1 MAAHVLLTGVTGFVG
16 KVVLYDLL
24 RRSAELGVARV
35 SVLVRPKASRHG
47 STQTP
52 AERFE
57 SSVAR
62 AEIFRQL
69 PAGWQQHVRVVGG
82 ELEQEDLKL
91 SAEDRAELESSVT
104 HVVHCAASVEF
115 DLPIKSAL
123 MANVEAA
130 LHMLELAR
138 RCRKL
143 VGMVSVSTAYVS
155 AWRNGPIHETLAHLP
170 RSAELVR
177 QGILDGTF
185 EEAALLA
192 ESGHPNTYTY
202 TKCLAEHLLSQR
214 RGNVPLAIVRPS
226 IISAA
231 WAEPKP
237 GWIDSNAAFAG
248 CLLYTGLGLVKV
260 WEANPNV
267 RLDVVP
273 VDQVSLRVLD
283 TAFKEKMPAPHE
295 PVPIRLAAMG
305 LAGAMRADMSTR
317 ATARFFEE
325 RPGAK
330 SPPGVFIGGV
340 HHGVSRQDLL
350 RRALPVELAR
360 AYFTV
365 TRQAGKKRQIEVLD
379 ERVRRL
385 NSAFRYFIHHSFDFR
400 PSVSSVPAGFSAEK
414 YIDIVNRGMFRHLL
428 RKSDTELSLAGR
440 EHEEVWGD
448 IGWARRRSGG
458 SPVIRT
464 LGVALRKALRLCTSR
479 VTYDRTS
486 FERALAAIPP
496 GHLYVLAP
504 SHRSYFDFLL
514 SSYLCFTHPDLGLP
528 VPQIAAA
535 EEFSRIPLVT
545 PILSR
550 AGAFYVRR
558 GVGKALPEV
567 SEELGRIAASHP
579 ALMFFIEGQRS
590 RGRHVL
596 PPKRGLLRA
605 LQGTP
610 RPSALIPIAISYER
624 IPEESAFERELL
636 GGRRSKMSLEAILRW
651 LLALG
656 RGQVDLGR
664 IHIACGEPQILTPAS
679 DVQQLARHV
688 AGELQRKTV
697 VTSFHLRTFLAHGHK
712 PAAGGDAPALDE
724 AWLRQAIEQRGG
736 RVLESEMPVPEQ
748 ASQSLIQ
755 SLQNQWMHWFY
766 ADALALF
773 PEDPTVRDHVARHS
787 WTPLAAAHPGD
798 DPRLRALV
806 MSLLSPVIE
815 AYELAAQHA
824 KELPIAHGASGE
836 LLSTDPASVVRAHP
850 ATYLL
855 HLEDAFRA
863 LTEQGVLHEIQ
874 PGRYAPA
881 SMNESASAARALA

>member
-24 RRSAELGVARV
+24 RRSAELGVERV
-35 SVLVRPKASRHG
+35 SVLVRPKTSRHG
-47 STQTP
+47 STQSP

-57 SSVAR
+57 NGVAR

-69 PAGWQQHVRVVGG
+69 PAGWQARVRVVGG
-82 ELEQEDLKL
+82 ELEQPDLKL
-91 SAEDRAELESSVT
+91 SEADRAELEGSVT
-104 HVVHCAASVEF
+104 HVIHCAASVEF

-130 LHMLELAR
+130 LHVLELAR

-143 VGMVSVSTAYVS
+143 TAMVSVSTAYVS
-155 AWRNGPIHETLAHLP
+155 VWRDGPIHEALAHLP
-170 RSAELVR
+170 RAAEVVR

-185 EEAALLA
+185 QESTLLA

-214 RGNVPLAIVRPS
+214 RGAVPLAIVRPS

-273 VDQVSLRVLD
+273 VDQVSLRVLE
-283 TAFKEKMPAPHE
+283 TAFHEKMPAPNE

-305 LAGAMRADMSTR
+305 LAGAMRADLSTR

-330 SPPGVFIGGV
+330 SPPGVFIGGR

-385 NSAFRYFIHHSFDFR
+385 NTAFSYFIHHSFDFR
-400 PSVSSVPAGFSAEK
+400 PSTSNVPEGFRADK
-414 YIDIVNRGMFRHLL
+414 YIDIVNRGMYRHLL
-428 RKSDTELSLAGR
+428 RKNDTELSLAGR

-448 IGWARRRSGG
+448 LTWARKRNGG

-464 LGVALRKALRLCTSR
+464 LGVALRKALRRCTSR

-486 FERALAAIPP
+486 FEQALEKVPP

-535 EEFSRIPLVT
+535 EEFSRIPLIT
-545 PILSR
+545 PILTR

-567 SEELGRIAASHP
+567 REELSRVVERHGS
-579 ALMFFIEGQRS
+579 LMFFIEGQRS

-605 LQGTP
+605 LQGTG

-624 IPEESAFERELL
+624 IPEESAFDRELR
-636 GGRRSKMSLEAILRW
+636 GGRRSAMSLEAILRW
-651 LLALG
+651 LFALS

-664 IHIACGEPQILTPAS
+664 IHITCGEPQLLTATS
-679 DVQQLARHV
+679 DVQHLARHV
-688 AGELQRKTV
+688 AGELQSKTV
-697 VTSFHLRTFLAHGHK
+697 VTSFHLRMFLQHGYK
-712 PAAGGDAPALDE
+712 PAAGSDAPALDE
-724 AWLRQAIEQRGG
+724 AWLRRAIEERGG
-736 RVLESEMPVPEQ
+736 RVLESDTKVPSE
-748 ASQSLIQ
+748 ASQPLIQ
-755 SLQNQWMHWFY
+755 SMQNQWMHWFY

-773 PEDPTVRDHVARHS
+773 PDDPTVRDHVARHS
-787 WTPLAAAHPGD
+787 WTPLAPVEPSA
-798 DPRLRALV
+798 DPRVRALV
-806 MSLLSPVIE
+806 MSLLSPVIR
-815 AYELAAQHA
+815 AYELAAKHA
-824 KELPIAHGASGE
+824 KELPVIAQGGP
-836 LLSTDPASVVRAHP
+836 LPSTDPVSVVRAHP

-881 SMNESASAARALA
+881 SMNASAGA

>member
-1 MAAHVLLTGVTGFVG
+1 MTHVLLTGVTGFVG

-24 RRSAELGVARV
+24 RRSAELGVGRV
-35 SVLVRPKASRHG
+35 SVLIRPKVSRHG
-47 STQTP
+47 STKTP

-62 AEIFRQL
+62 SEIFRQL
-69 PAGWQQHVRVVGG
+69 PVGWGKQVQVVGAD
-82 ELEQEDLKL
+82 LEKADLGL
-91 SAEDRAELESSVT
+91 SEVDRAELVDSVT
-104 HVVHCAASVEF
+104 HVIHCAASVEF
-115 DLPIKSAL
+115 DLPIRSAL
-123 MANVEAA
+123 MANAEGA
-130 LHMLELAR
+130 LNMLELAR
-138 RCRKL
+138 ECRKL
-143 VGMVSVSTAYVS
+143 AAMVSVSTAYVS
-155 AWRNGPIHETLAHLP
+155 VWRQGPITETLAHLP
-170 RSAELVR
+170 RAAEDVR
-177 QGILDGTF
+177 RGILDGTF
-185 EEAALLA
+185 DEATLLA

-214 RGNVPLAIVRPS
+214 RGDVPLAIVRPS
-226 IISAA
+226 IISAS
-231 WAEPKP
+231 WATPKP
-237 GWIDSNAAFAG
+237 GWIDSTAAFAG

-273 VDQVSLRVLD
+273 VDQVSRRVID
-283 TAFKEKMPAPHE
+283 TAFFEKMPAPHE

-305 LAGAMRADMSTR
+305 LAGAMRADLSTR

-330 SPPGVFIGGV
+330 APPGVFIGGV

-360 AYFTV
+360 AYFTL
-365 TRQAGKKRQIEVLD
+365 TRQGGRKRQIEVLD

-385 NSAFRYFIHHSFDFR
+385 NSAFRYFIHHSFDFK
-400 PSVSSVPAGFSAEK
+400 PSQSSVPEGFSAEK
-414 YIDIVNRGMFRHLL
+414 YIDIVNRGMYRHLL
-428 RKSDTELSLAGR
+428 RKSDTELSLAGK
-440 EHEEVWGD
+440 EHDEVWSD
-448 IGWARRRSGG
+448 LSWARKHSQG

-464 LGVALRKALRLCTSR
+464 LGVALRKALRRCTTR

-486 FERALAAIPP
+486 FERAVAAIPP

-535 EEFSRIPLVT
+535 EEFARIPLVT

-567 SEELGRIAASHP
+567 RRELARVVERHR

-605 LQGTP
+605 LQGTS
-610 RPSALIPIAISYER
+610 RPSAVIPIAISYER
-624 IPEESAFERELL
+624 IPEEGAFERELR
-636 GGRRSKMSLEAILRW
+636 GGRRSAMSLEAIVRW
-651 LLALG
+651 LLALT
-656 RGQVDLGR
+656 RGEVDLGR
-664 IHIACGEPQILTPAS
+664 IHIACGEPQLLGPETE
-679 DVQQLARHV
+679 VQQLARHV

-697 VTSFHLRTFLAHGHK
+697 VTSFHLRMFLAHGYR
-712 PAAGGDAPALDE
+712 PDTSSDTPALDE
-724 AWLRQAIEQRGG
+724 AWLRQAIEERGG
-736 RVLESEMPVPEQ
+736 RVLESDTKVPEE

-755 SLQNQWMHWFY
+755 SLQNQWIHWFY

-773 PEDPTVRDHVARHS
+773 PDDPTVRDHVARHS
-787 WTPLAAAHPGD
+787 WTPLPAPSGVD

-806 MSLLSPVIE
+806 MGLLRPVIQ
-815 AYELAAQHA
+815 AYELVAQHA
-824 KELPIAHGASGE
+824 KELPVAPAAGGAPP
-836 LLSTDPASVVRAHP
+836 STDPVSVVRAHP

-863 LTEQGVLHEIQ
+863 LTEQGVLLEVQ

-881 SMNESASAARALA
+881 SASAP

>member
-1 MAAHVLLTGVTGFVG
+1 MTAHVLLTGVTGFVG

-24 RRSAELGVARV
+24 RQSDELGISRV

-47 STQTP
+47 STQAP
-52 AERFE
+52 AERFTNG
-57 SSVAR
+57 VAR

-69 PAGWQQHVRVVGG
+69 PVGWENRVRVVSAN
-82 ELEQEDLKL
+82 LEAPDLGL
-91 SAEDRAELESSVT
+91 TEADRAELEASIT
-104 HVVHCAASVEF
+104 HVIHCAASVEF

-123 MANVEAA
+123 TANVEAA

-143 VGMVSVSTAYVS
+143 SAMVSVSTAYVS
-155 AWRNGPIHETLAHLP
+155 VWRNGPIGETLAHLP
-170 RSAELVR
+170 RSAEDVR
-177 QGILDGTF
+177 RAILDGTAD
-185 EEAALLA
+185 EATLLA

-202 TKCLAEHLLSQR
+202 TKCVAEHLLSQR
-214 RGNVPLAIVRPS
+214 RGSVPLAIVRPS

-231 WAEPKP
+231 WAQPKR

-273 VDQVSLRVLD
+273 VDSVSERIVR
-283 TAFKEKMPAPHE
+283 TAFSADMPRPGE

-305 LAGAMRADMSTR
+305 LAGAMRADLSTR
-317 ATARFFEE
+317 ETARFFQE

-330 SPPGVFIGGV
+330 APPGVFIGGV

-365 TRQAGKKRQIEVLD
+365 TRQSGKRRQIEVLD

-400 PSVSSVPAGFSAEK
+400 PSVSSVPAGFSAEE
-414 YIDIVNRGMFRHLL
+414 YIDVVNRGMYRHLL
-428 RKSDTELSLAGR
+428 RRNETELSLAGKS
-440 EHEEVWGD
+440 HEDLRGD
-448 IGWARRRSGG
+448 LSWARKKSDG
-458 SPVIRT
+458 SPVIRS
-464 LGVALRKALRLCTSR
+464 LGVALRKALRRCTTS

-486 FERALAAIPP
+486 FENALAAIPP
-496 GHLYVLAP
+496 GHLFVLAP

-514 SSYLCFTHPDLGLP
+514 SSYLCFQHPELGLP
-528 VPQIAAA
+528 VPKIAAA
-535 EEFSRIPLVT
+535 EEFARIPLIT

-567 SEELGRIAASHP
+567 QKELAKIAHRHP

-605 LQGTP
+605 LQGTG
-610 RPSALIPIAISYER
+610 RPSAIIPIAISYER
-624 IPEESAFERELL
+624 IPEESAFERELR
-636 GGRRSKMSLEAILRW
+636 GGRRSAMSLEAILRW
-651 LLALG
+651 LLALT
-656 RGQVDLGR
+656 RGEVELGR
-664 IHIACGEPQILTPAS
+664 IHIACGEPQLLGETS
-679 DVQQLARHV
+679 DVQGLARRV
-688 AGELQRKTV
+688 AGELQQKTV
-697 VTSFHLRTFLAHGHK
+697 VTSFHLRMFLAHGYA
-712 PAAGGDAPALDE
+712 PDSGAQRGDPGAPAIDE
-724 AWLRQAIEQRGG
+724 AWLRQAIEARGG
-736 RVLESEMPVPEQ
+736 RVLESDTKVPEE

-755 SLQNQWMHWFY
+755 SLQNQWIHWFY

-773 PEDPTVRDHVARHS
+773 PDDPTVRDHVARHS
-787 WTPLAAAHPGD
+787 WTALKAAPVSD

-806 MSLLSPVIE
+806 MVLLRPVIQ
-815 AYELAAQHA
+815 AYELVIQHA
-824 KELPIAHGASGE
+824 TQLPVNGAPGGQVP
-836 LLSTDPASVVRAHP
+836 STDPVSLVRAHP

-855 HLEDAFRA
+855 HLEDAFRS
-863 LTEQGVLHEIQ
+863 LTERGMLHEVQ

-881 SMNESASAARALA
+881 AAS

>member
-1 MAAHVLLTGVTGFVG
+1 MTVHVLLSGVTGFVG
-16 KVVLYDLL
+16 KVVLFDLL
-24 RRSAELGVARV
+24 RRSDELAISHV
-35 SVLVRPKASRHG
+35 SVLVRAKASRHG

-52 AERFE
+52 AERFAN
-57 SSVAR
+57 SVAR

-69 PAGWQQHVRVVGG
+69 PPNWEKRVRVVSA
-82 ELEQEDLKL
+82 ELEQPDLGL
-91 SAEDRAELESSVT
+91 AEADRTELEAQIT
-104 HVVHCAASVEF
+104 HVIHCAASVEF

-123 MANVEAA
+123 LANAEAA
-130 LHMLELAR
+130 LHMLELGR

-143 VGMVSVSTAYVS
+143 QAMVSVSTAYVS
-155 AWRNGPIHETLAHLP
+155 AWREGPITETLAHLP
-170 RSAELVR
+170 RSAEDVR
-177 QGILDGTF
+177 KSILAGAAD
-185 EEAALLA
+185 EAALLA

-214 RGNVPLAIVRPS
+214 RGHVPLAIVRPS

-267 RLDVVP
+267 RLDVIP
-273 VDQVSLRVLD
+273 VDSVSRRIID
-283 TAFKEKMPAPHE
+283 TAFKEKMPAPGE

-305 LAGAMRADMSTR
+305 LAGAMRADLSTR

-330 SPPGVFIGGV
+330 APPGVFIGGV

-365 TRQAGKKRQIEVLD
+365 TRQGGRKRQIEVLD
-379 ERVRRL
+379 ERVRKL

-400 PSVSSVPAGFSAEK
+400 PSISSVPAGFSAEQ
-414 YIDIVNRGMFRHLL
+414 YIDIVNRGMYKHLL
-428 RKSDTELSLAGR
+428 RRNETELSLAGR
-440 EHEEVWGD
+440 SHED
-448 IGWARRRSGG
+448 LRSDFAWARQRRDGG
-458 SPVIRT
+458 AVIRT
-464 LGVALRKALRLCTSR
+464 LGVALRKALRHCTTS

-486 FERALAAIPP
+486 FERALGQVPP
-496 GHLYVLAP
+496 GHLFVLAP

-514 SSYLCFTHPDLGLP
+514 SSYLCFEHPELGLP

-567 SEELGRIAASHP
+567 REALARVALRHP

-605 LQGTP
+605 LQGTG
-610 RPSALIPIAISYER
+610 RPSAIIPIAISYER
-624 IPEESAFERELL
+624 IPEESAFERELR
-636 GGRRSKMSLEAILRW
+636 GGRRSAMSLEAILRW
-651 LLALG
+651 LLALT
-656 RGQVDLGR
+656 RGEVDLGR
-664 IHIACGEPQILTPAS
+664 IHIACGEPQLLGPAS
-679 DVQQLARHV
+679 DVQELARHV

-697 VTSFHLRTFLAHGHK
+697 VTSFHLRMFLAHGCG
-712 PAAGGDAPALDE
+712 AEAGGKGAEAGAPSLDE
-724 AWLRQAIEQRGG
+724 AWLRQAIEARGG
-736 RVLESEMPVPEQ
+736 RVLESDTTVPEQ

-755 SLQNQWMHWFY
+755 SLQNQWIHWFY

-773 PEDPTVRDHVARHS
+773 PDDPTVRDHVARHS
-787 WTPLAAAHPGD
+787 WTALPPASEPS
-798 DPRLRALV
+798 DPRVRSLV
-806 MSLLSPVIE
+806 MMLLRPVIQ
-815 AYELAAQHA
+815 AYELVIQHA
-824 KELPIAHGASGE
+824 VQLPNGATHGGQILA
-836 LLSTDPASVVRAHP
+836 TDPVSLVRAHP

-855 HLEDAFRA
+855 HLEDAFRS
-863 LTEQGVLHEIQ
+863 LTERGMLHEVQ

-881 SMNESASAARALA
+881 NAP

>member
-1 MAAHVLLTGVTGFVG
+1 MTLHVLLTGVTGFVG

-24 RRSAELGVARV
+24 RRSDEPGIARV

-47 STQTP
+47 STQAP
-52 AERFE
+52 ADRFTNG
-57 SSVAR
+57 VAR

-69 PAGWQQHVRVVGG
+69 PVGWEKRVRVVGAN
-82 ELEQEDLKL
+82 LEQADLGL
-91 SAEDRAELESSVT
+91 SEADRAELEASVT
-104 HVVHCAASVEF
+104 HVIHCAASVEF
-115 DLPIKSAL
+115 DLPIRSAL
-123 MANVEAA
+123 MANTEAA

-138 RCRKL
+138 RCRRL
-143 VGMVSVSTAYVS
+143 QAMVSVSTAYVS
-155 AWRNGPIHETLAHLP
+155 VWREGPITETLAHLP
-170 RSAELVR
+170 RSAEDVR
-177 QGILDGTF
+177 QAILEGKAD
-185 EEAALLA
+185 EATLLA

-214 RGNVPLAIVRPS
+214 RGSVPLAIVRPS

-273 VDQVSLRVLD
+273 VDSVSRLVIN
-283 TAFKEKMPAPHE
+283 TAFSEPMPAPDQ

-305 LAGAMRADMSTR
+305 LAGATRADLSTR
-317 ATARFFEE
+317 ETARFFEE

-330 SPPGVFIGGV
+330 APPGVFIGGV

-350 RRALPVELAR
+350 RRALPLELAR
-360 AYFTV
+360 AYFTI
-365 TRQAGKKRQIEVLD
+365 TRQTGRKRQLEVLD

-385 NSAFRYFIHHSFDFR
+385 NAAFRYFIHHSFDFR
-400 PSVSSVPAGFSAEK
+400 PSVSSVPAGFSAAE
-414 YIDIVNRGMFRHLL
+414 YIDIVNRGMYRHLL
-428 RKSDTELSLAGR
+428 RRNETELSLAGKA
-440 EHEEVWGD
+440 HED
-448 IGWARRRSGG
+448 SRSDLGWARKRSDG
-458 SPVIRT
+458 SPVIRS
-464 LGVALRKALRLCTSR
+464 LGVALRKALRRCTTS

-514 SSYLCFTHPDLGLP
+514 SSYLCFQHPELGLP

-535 EEFSRIPLVT
+535 EEFSRIPLIT
-545 PILSR
+545 PILNR

-567 SEELGRIAASHP
+567 RAELARVVARHP

-605 LQGTP
+605 LQGTG
-610 RPSALIPIAISYER
+610 RSAAIVPIAISYER
-624 IPEESAFERELL
+624 IPEESAFDRELR
-636 GGRRSKMSLEAILRW
+636 GGRRSALSLEAILRW
-651 LLALG
+651 LLALV
-656 RGQVDLGR
+656 RGQVELGR
-664 IHIACGEPQILTPAS
+664 IHIACGEPQLLSEAS
-679 DVQQLARHV
+679 DVQHLARRV

-697 VTSFHLRTFLAHGHK
+697 VTSFHLRMFLAHAYR
-712 PAAGGDAPALDE
+712 PEAGAPSIDE
-724 AWLRQAIEQRGG
+724 AWLRQAIEARGG
-736 RVLESEMPVPEQ
+736 RVLESDTKLPAE
-748 ASQSLIQ
+748 ASQSLSQ
-755 SLQNQWMHWFY
+755 SLQNQWIHWFY

-773 PEDPTVRDHVARHS
+773 PDDPTVRDHVARHS
-787 WTPLAAAHPGD
+787 WTALPAASQSD
-798 DPRLRALV
+798 DPRLRSLV
-806 MSLLSPVIE
+806 MVLLRPVIQ
-815 AYELAAQHA
+815 AYELVIQHA
-824 KELPIAHGASGE
+824 TQLPVRATEGGPIT
-836 LLSTDPASVVRAHP
+836 STDPVSLVRAHP

-855 HLEDAFRA
+855 HLEDAFRS
-863 LTEQGVLHEIQ
+863 LTERGMLHEVQ
-874 PGRYAPA
+874 PGRYAPP
-881 SMNESASAARALA
+881 SAP

>member
-1 MAAHVLLTGVTGFVG
+1 MTRHVLLTGVTGFVG

-24 RRSAELGVARV
+24 KRADLGIERV
-35 SVLVRPKASRHG
+35 SVLVRSKSSRHG
-47 STQTP
+47 TPQSP
-52 AERFE
+52 AERFA
-57 SSVAR
+57 SSVVR
-62 AEIFRQL
+62 SEIFRQL
-69 PAGWQQHVRVVGG
+69 PANWVDRVRVVGADLEKPG
-82 ELEQEDLKL
+82 VGLSDADREEL
-91 SAEDRAELESSVT
+91 AASVT
-104 HVVHCAASVEF
+104 HVIHCAASVEF

-130 LHMLELAR
+130 LHMLALAQ

-143 VGMVSVSTAYVS
+143 TAMVSVSTAYVS
-155 AWRNGPIHETLAHLP
+155 VWREGPIHETLGHLP
-170 RSAELVR
+170 RAAELVR

-185 EEAALLA
+185 DEAALLA

-214 RGNVPLAIVRPS
+214 RGSVPLAIVRPS

-231 WAEPKP
+231 WADPKP

-273 VDQVSLRVLD
+273 VDQVSKRILE
-283 TAFKEKMPAPHE
+283 TAFREKMPAANE

-305 LAGAMRADMSTR
+305 LAGAMRADLSTR

-330 SPPGVFIGGV
+330 SPPGVFIGGR

-360 AYFTV
+360 AYFAV

-379 ERVRRL
+379 ERVRKL

-400 PSVSSVPAGFSAEK
+400 PSASSVPAGFSADK
-414 YIDIVNRGMFRHLL
+414 YIDIVNRGMFKHLL

-440 EHEEVWGD
+440 DHEEVWGD
-448 IGWARRRSGG
+448 IGWARKRNGG

-567 SEELGRIAASHP
+567 REELGRVVDRHP
-579 ALMFFIEGQRS
+579 SLMFFIEGQRS

-605 LQGTP
+605 LQGTA

-624 IPEESAFERELL
+624 IPEESAFERELR
-636 GGRRSKMSLEAILRW
+636 GGRRSAMSLEAILRW
-651 LLALG
+651 LLALS

-664 IHIACGEPQILTPAS
+664 VHIACGEPQFLTETS
-679 DVQQLARHV
+679 DVQQLARDV

-697 VTSFHLRTFLAHGHK
+697 VTSFHLRTFLAHGYE

-736 RVLESEMPVPEQ
+736 RVLESDMAVPSE

-766 ADALALF
+766 ADALAHF
-773 PEDPTVRDHVARHS
+773 PDDPTVRDHVARHS
-787 WTPLAAAHPGD
+787 WTPLSAAQPSA
-798 DPRLRALV
+798 DPRMRALV
-806 MSLLSPVIE
+806 MSLFRPVIQ
-815 AYELAAQHA
+815 AYEIVAQHA
-824 KELPIAHGASGE
+824 KELPVTPAKGGE
-836 LLSTDPASVVRAHP
+836 PPSTDAVSVVRAHP
-850 ATYLL
+850 ASYLL

-863 LTEQGVLHEIQ
+863 LAEQGVLHEIQ

-881 SMNESASAARALA
+881 NTNASASASAE

>member
-1 MAAHVLLTGVTGFVG
+1 MKRHVLLTGVTGFVG

-24 RRSAELGVARV
+24 KRSEELGIARV

-47 STQTP
+47 STQAP
-52 AERFE
+52 AERFANG
-57 SSVAR
+57 VAR

-69 PAGWQQHVRVVGG
+69 APGWERRVTVVGA
-82 ELEQEDLKL
+82 ELEQPDLGL
-91 SAEDRAELESSVT
+91 SASDREELEGSVT
-104 HVVHCAASVEF
+104 HVIHCAASVEF

-123 MANVEAA
+123 LANVEAA

-138 RCRKL
+138 RCKKL
-143 VGMVSVSTAYVS
+143 SAMVSVSTAYVS
-155 AWRNGPIHETLAHLP
+155 VWRDGPITEKLAHLT
-170 RSAELVR
+170 RSAEDVR
-177 QGILDGTF
+177 RGILDGTF
-185 EEAALLA
+185 EEATLLA

-214 RGNVPLAIVRPS
+214 RGDVPLAIVRPS

-273 VDQVSLRVLD
+273 VDVVTERIRHA
-283 TAFKEKMPAPHE
+283 AFVGKMPVPGEA
-295 PVPIRLAAMG
+295 VPIHLAAMG

-317 ATARFFEE
+317 ETARFFEE

-330 SPPGVFIGGV
+330 APPGVFIGGL
-340 HHGVSRQDLL
+340 HHGVSRQELL
-350 RRALPVELAR
+350 KRALPVEFLR

-365 TRQAGKKRQIEVLD
+365 TRQAGRKRQIEVLD

-400 PSVSSVPAGFSAEK
+400 PAVSCIPANFSAAA
-414 YIDIVNRGMFRHLL
+414 YIDVVNRGMYKHLL
-428 RKSDTELSLAGR
+428 RKNETELTLAGKA
-440 EHEEVWGD
+440 HEDLRGD
-448 IGWARRRSGG
+448 LSWAHKRNDG

-464 LGVALRKALRLCTSR
+464 LGVALRKALRRCTTS

-486 FERALAAIPP
+486 FERAVAAIPP
-496 GHLYVLAP
+496 GHLFVLAP

-514 SSYLCFTHPDLGLP
+514 SSYLCFQHPELGLP

-535 EEFSRIPLVT
+535 EEFSRIPLIT

-567 SEELGRIAASHP
+567 REEIRRIASRHR

-605 LQGTP
+605 LQTTGQ
-610 RPSALIPIAISYER
+610 AAAIIPIAISYER
-624 IPEESAFERELL
+624 IPEEGAFERELR
-636 GGRRSKMSLEAILRW
+636 GGRRSAMSLEAIVRW
-651 LLALG
+651 LLALS

-664 IHIACGEPQILTPAS
+664 IHIACGEPQTLLDST
-679 DVQQLARHV
+679 DVQELARRV
-688 AGELQRKTV
+688 AGELQQKTV
-697 VTSFHLRTFLAHGHK
+697 ITSFHLRMFLAHGFSK
-712 PAAGGDAPALDE
+712 AEAGPQPLGIDE
-724 AWLRQAIEQRGG
+724 AWLRAAIEARGG
-736 RVLESEMPVPEQ
+736 RVLESDTPVPAE

-755 SLQNQWMHWFY
+755 SLQNQWIHWFY

-773 PEDPTVRDHVARHS
+773 PDDPTVRDHVARHS
-787 WTPLAAAHPGD
+787 WTALPPASASD

-806 MSLLSPVIE
+806 MVLLRPVIQ
-815 AYELAAQHA
+815 AYELVIQHA
-824 KELPIAHGASGE
+824 KQLPLEGGAPVA
-836 LLSTDPASVVRAHP
+836 STDPVSMVLAHP

-855 HLEDAFRA
+855 HLEDAFRS
-863 LTEQGVLHEIQ
+863 LTERGMLHEVQ

-881 SMNESASAARALA
+881 SAP